1 MMKKLC
7 ICLLL
12 LALTLTAAMPAL
24 ANASVAPTVTVS
36 ASEIAIRAG
45 ETGSFIF
52 TLQNPGD
59 HFINTVTNS
68 WTDPNDVMTSL
79 STPPADTT
87 KVLKLTIAD
96 DAQAQQIPGNVTI
109 ILDNGATF
117 NFTLQVIVRPP
128 YALPQLKWHRV
139 ELNPENGYPQLK
151 LSMTDDAGLM
161 NVCFIRSWTDE
172 NGASQEEIYDII
184 SLYDQ
189 TAAVVFR
196 TLDKPGEYSVQINDN
211 DSPTNR
217 RNTKVLITLVDTD
230 QNGVADAYYT
240 DDIAN
245 QTALDVD
252 GGLSPVQP
260 VSNPA

>member
-245 QTALDVD
+245 QTTLDVD